1 MEIIDLSMPI
11 GPHFRWS
18 PELRIKG
25 DIAAGDQFRIS
36 HLATTCHGF
45 THVDAQ
51 AHFVA
56 HAATIEA
63 TPLARVVGPARVI
76 DLRDVTPN
84 SEIDGRK
91 LASRDPGGA
100 EGEILIL
107 SAAWDMKRDN
117 TTPEFW
123 KEAPWLNRDAAEWLH
138 TRKPTAVAF
147 DFPQDFPIR
156 LLLDGEDRAERPARD
171 ARRAAARRRDADRVS
186 GQHCGA
192 AASAHAL
199 VRGTAQNPERRRRA
213 RTRVRDRRTRP
224 VGRATAQSMID
235 GVDMIAHAVARR
247 CAGWRATARTSDG

>member
-56 HAATIEA
+56 HAPTIEA

-76 DLRDVTPN
+76 DLRDVAPN
-84 SEIDGRK
+84 SEIDARR

-107 SAAWDMKRDN
+107 SAAWDTKRDN

-123 KEAPWLNRDAAEWLH
+123 KEAPFLTRDAAEWLH
-138 TRKPTAVAF
+138 ARRPTAVAF

-156 LLLDGEDRAERPARD
+156 LLLDGKTVPSDQHVTHDVLLRAGVTLIEYLVNTSALRHPRTLLCAAPLKIPNADGAPARVF
-171 ARRAAARRRDADRVS
+171 AIEGLSV
-186 GQHCGA
+186 
-192 AASAHAL
+192 
-199 VRGTAQNPERRRRA
+199 
-213 RTRVRDRRTRP
+213 
-224 VGRATAQSMID
+224 
-235 GVDMIAHAVARR
+235 
-247 CAGWRATARTSDG
+247 